1 MNNVFRKFW
10 KLTVGVSL
18 LASLAAAAAGQAPA
32 APHPAA
38 AGPSAPGEAPFVWSR
53 GDSSERAITVDNNV
67 NMTLCVTQGNLK
79 INGWNRAEI
88 RVVVRE
94 GSKFS
99 FKVQYKNPTSGL
111 PALVSINGYDKKN
124 YASECVW
131 GDEIEIDAP
140 VNATINV
147 KGKEIHTSID
157 TVRKA
162 AVNIIGGDIVLN
174 NVPEGITASTGQGDI
189 TVEASTG
196 PMALETTTGNVVVF
210 DSGPREIGDI
220 FRAKTNSGNLSLQQL
235 LYRQVE
241 VNSISGSVLFSGDVV
256 EGASYAMGTTN
267 GSISLQL
274 PTTANFQLAAIFVAG
289 NFRTEIP
296 YKLLTENL
304 SPGSVKNINAKFGK
318 GGESVVKLTTSNGS
332 IAIKKL

>member
-1 MNNVFRKFW
+1 MT
-10 KLTVGVSL
+10 LGVSL
-18 LASLAAAAAGQAPA
+18 VAALAVPVSSQRAPTPHA
-32 APHPAA
+32 PIPVPGPHPPA
-38 AGPSAPGEAPFVWSR
+38 EAPLVWSR
-53 GDSSERAITVDNNV
+53 GDSSERAIAVDKNV
-67 NMTLCVTQGNLK
+67 NMNLCVTQGNLK
-79 INGWNRAEI
+79 VNGWDRAEI

-94 GSKFS
+94 GTRFN

-131 GDEIEIDAP
+131 GEEIEIDAP
-140 VNATINV
+140 INATINV

-162 AVNIIGGDIVLN
+162 TVNIIGGDIVLN

-210 DSGPREIGDI
+210 DSGPREIGDM
-220 FRAKTNSGNLSLQQL
+220 FRAKTNSGNLSLQQIV
-235 LYRQVE
+235 YRQVE

-256 EGASYAMGTTN
+256 EGASYSMTTTN
-267 GSISLQL
+267 GEIRLQL
-274 PTTANFQLAAIFVAG
+274 PPASSFQLSAIFIAG
-289 NFRTEIP
+289 NFKTEIP
-296 YKLLTENL
+296 FKLLTENL

-332 IAIKKL
+332 IGIKKL